1 LEGPGRRSR
10 QSDTSASLTFAA
22 VERET
27 CLVEIED
34 VLELLGLDLNL
45 ARLLISVSKPEL
57 EKCL

>member
-1 LEGPGRRSR
+1 VDNICP
-10 QSDTSASLTFAA
+10 
-22 VERET
+22 ERET